1 MFYGYIQCVEL
12 VTNFSSRRLFVGIP
26 ITQELCP
33 KFFSWSRNLIHEA
46 KEAGWNVRWSKP
58 ENYLITISF
67 LGDSP
72 DHDVEKISQTLK
84 STNLQPFWIQIQNMG
99 IFLNGKH
106 SNVLWA
112 GIESKEISQFQSNIH
127 ELMKKIG
134 YTKEARPFKPHI
146 TLGRMK
152 QVDDSIDELSISTVL
167 DQFRVTKFCLFES
180 FFSQLKVEY
189 KILET
194 FDCK

>member
-1 MFYGYIQCVEL
+1 MNRIEP
-12 VTNFSSRRLFVGIP
+12 SSRRLFVGIP
-26 ITQELCP
+26 VTKEQCP
-33 KFFSWSRNLIHEA
+33 KFFSWTRNLIRESS
-46 KEAGWNVRWSKP
+46 EAGWNVRWSKP
-58 ENYLITISF
+58 ENYHITLSF

-72 DHDVEKISQTLK
+72 HHDLEKIISTLR
-84 STNLQPFWIQIQNMG
+84 SGSHMPFWIQIQNMG

-106 SNVLWA
+106 SNILWA
-112 GIESKEISQFQSNIH
+112 GIESRGIETFQNNIH
-127 ELMKKIG
+127 DLMKNIG
-134 YTKEARPFKPHI
+134 YSREIKPFNPHI

-152 QVDDSIDELSISTVL
+152 QIEDDVQGQSISTVL

-189 KILET
+189 RILET